1 MLLNAISVLLM
12 WCHIFN
18 NDPSVVYD
26 KSARNAKNLFQ
37 RVSLEQDK
45 GLMAQEGE
53 LVDLLYI
60 HHHHLCGKLR

>member
-12 WCHIFN
+12 WCHIFFN

-26 KSARNAKNLFQ
+26 KSFRNAKNLFQ

-45 GLMAQEGE
+45 GLMVQEGE
-53 LVDLLYI
+53 
-60 HHHHLCGKLR
+60 